1 MAKKITLDNL
11 QTEINRILDE
21 YEGQVQTNL
30 NEITKRV
37 GKAGTQAL
45 RNESLA
51 KFPESK
57 KHKKRYGNTWTSKT
71 ETNRIYTR
79 VIIYSSMPGLP
90 HLLEYG
96 HAKRGGGRVQGK
108 VHIETV
114 ERQVVNQFEAEVKAK
129 L

>member
-11 QTEINRILDE
+11 QTEINRILDD
-21 YEGQVQTNL
+21 YEGQVQTSL

-45 RNESLA
+45 KNESLA
-51 KFPESK
+51 KFPNSK

-79 VIIYSSMPGLP
+79 VIIYSNMPGLP

-108 VHIETV
+108 VHIEKV
-114 ERQVVNQFEAEVKAK
+114 ERQVVDQFEKEVSTK

>member
-11 QTEINRILDE
+11 QTEIDKILNE
-21 YEGQVQTNL
+21 YEGQVQSNL

-45 RNESLA
+45 KNESLS
-51 KFPESK
+51 KFPDSK
-57 KHKKRYGNTWTSKT
+57 KHKKRYGKTWTSKT

-79 VIIYSSMPGLP
+79 VIIYSNMPGLP

-96 HAKRGGGRVQGK
+96 HAKRGGGRVKGK

-114 ERQVVNQFEAEVKAK
+114 ERQVVKEFESEVKSK

>member
-11 QTEINRILDE
+11 QTEINRILDD
-21 YEGQVQTNL
+21 YEGQVQTSL

-45 RNESLA
+45 KNESLA
-51 KFPESK
+51 KFPNSK

-79 VIIYSSMPGLP
+79 VIIYSNMPGLP

-114 ERQVVNQFEAEVKAK
+114 ERQVVDQFEKEVSTK